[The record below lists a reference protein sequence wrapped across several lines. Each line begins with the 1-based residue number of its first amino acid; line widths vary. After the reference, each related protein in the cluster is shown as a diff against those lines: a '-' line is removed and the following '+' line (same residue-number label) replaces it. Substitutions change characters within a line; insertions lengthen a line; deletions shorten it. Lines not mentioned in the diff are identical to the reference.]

1 MYHKLLH
8 GIEEIHEDSISDK
21 ICNLTNCDQLGNV
34 LPRSTRISLT
44 IRHVPK
50 TTKMKFKIGK

>member
-8 GIEEIHEDSISDK
+8 GIEEIHEDVISDK
-21 ICNLTNCDQLGNV
+21 ICNLTNCDQVGNV